1 MTILTTYLLPTEAD
15 KATEANHLTQMNGV
29 WVVSADSML
38 CTATHRLQERRRGT
52 SSFSICLKQ
61 LAKFS
66 DKLYDDVVWQTLI
79 SECSNTWCR
88 PMHHR
93 DEFVVQSMIRWI
105 KQGVGL
111 TGRNTTGPPCSVTVE
126 LQLDC
131 RWHDVIDWP
140 APVKPPAGPPWSVT
154 DPDRRQQT
162 PASVTSLTPT
172 ICVGGPVKT
181 LCVGGPVKTLC
192 VGGPVMTLC
201 VGGPVMTLC
210 VGGPVVTL
218 CVGGPVVTLCVGGPV
233 TRDSAVA
240 EGPHVL
246 LCQLKYCQMLQNFLK
261 NHIWKSL
268 QQLNVTLK
276 VIQGHWKWRHSM
288 GHISIPTSGLRK
300 QRLHV
305 ALSSTYL
312 PRLQHSWTPVS
323 LRSPLALT

>member
-192 VGGPVMTLC
+192 VGGPV
-201 VGGPVMTLC
+201 
-210 VGGPVVTL
+210 
-218 CVGGPVVTLCVGGPV
+218 

-323 LRSPLALT
+323 FRSPLALT

>member
-154 DPDRRQQT
+154 DPDRWQQT

-181 LCVGGPVKTLC
+181 LCVGR
-192 VGGPVMTLC
+192 
-201 VGGPVMTLC
+201 
-210 VGGPVVTL
+210 
-218 CVGGPVVTLCVGGPV
+218 PVVTLCVGGPV

>member
-154 DPDRRQQT
+154 DPDRWQQT

-181 LCVGGPVKTLC
+181 LCVGR
-192 VGGPVMTLC
+192 
-201 VGGPVMTLC
+201 
-210 VGGPVVTL
+210 
-218 CVGGPVVTLCVGGPV
+218 PVVTLCVGGPV

-240 EGPHVL
+240 EKPHVL